1 MTTVKKRQKLIT
13 YLADADDSKVK
24 AIYTLL
30 EKEIEEE
37 EDTFVLSDE
46 QMEILEREHDMYMR
60 GEGKSYT
67 REEARQIIKGQ
78 RGY

>member
-1 MTTVKKRQKLIT
+1 MTTVTKRQKLIT